1 MADRTRCRHAELFI
15 PAQRHASLA
24 RRLEDM
30 APNRP
35 ATELERERLT
45 RHLGELIAA
54 LDARVPRLERA
65 GESRIAD
72 EAEALRKTAM
82 QRIVELDGKR

>member
-15 PAQRHASLA
+15 LAQRHASVA

-35 ATELERERLT
+35 QLERERLT
-45 RHLGELIAA
+45 RHLGELLAA
-54 LDARVPRLERA
+54 LDARLPHLERA
-65 GESRIAD
+65 GESRIAG
-72 EAEALRKTAM
+72 EADALRKTAM
-82 QRIVELDGKR
+82 QRIVELDGNR